1 MKVIIISTL
10 LILAVS
16 AFAIESLTENVVDRA
31 GIASLPE
38 TTGIEP
44 SEVRTSNPK
53 DKGRNQ
59 QFGAFKVSGRV
70 NKMLVYESLLG
81 KKLEQLFRGLHIPPQ
96 VQDSIPTLGGS
107 NTKHEF
113 LVGSSTDGTLEFTF
127 IRFYPSGTMNGKNL
141 FAIHSLKSSC
151 TMQEFPDTEFAL
163 LDGEDIS
170 TAPSVASVH
179 KPTARPTLS
188 ADDIAH
194 MWKTVTNG
202 LVEIFESDSDF

>member
-1 MKVIIISTL
+1 MKFIVITTL
-10 LILAVS
+10 LLFAVS

-31 GIASLPE
+31 GIAILPE
-38 TTGIEP
+38 ATGIEP
-44 SEVRTSNPK
+44 SEVRASNSK
-53 DKGRNQ
+53 DKSRNQ

-81 KKLEQLFRGLHIPPQ
+81 KKLEQLFRGLHIPQQ
-96 VQDSIPTLGGS
+96 VHDAIPALGGA

-113 LVGSSTDGTLEFTF
+113 LVGSSTDGKLEFTF

-141 FAIHSLKSSC
+141 FTIQSLKSSC

-170 TAPSVASVH
+170 TVPSAASAY

-188 ADDIAH
+188 ADEIAH